1 MNIVCMFIQ
10 YGWVWQNS
18 HKHTLLLL
26 IPDHSVNSISKNE
39 ALYRER
45 TDSVWKV
52 AELKTRCINMIHKYN
67 LIKFNDCHQNRSC
80 LKKKSS
86 FLNYLPMG
94 LCFLLCMMWLCF
106 RLHSQQYLKK
116 VMIFLFKL
124 GWVNSRKELVLSKS
138 LEQNF
143 TCYLYKL
150 CQSRLGFHHCVS
162 VLLKWHT
169 TKVMVVFQCNVFHPS
184 LHSESSESNIS
195 ETILDDPSLWST
207 QYSLGTIKI
216 CIHFI
221 KCRHFGIL
229 ITECVYFTRD

>member
-1 MNIVCMFIQ
+1 MTVIKID
-10 YGWVWQNS
+10 
-18 HKHTLLLL
+18 L
-26 IPDHSVNSISKNE
+26 
-39 ALYRER
+39 
-45 TDSVWKV
+45 VWK
-52 AELKTRCINMIHKYN
+52 KYLHFWIIYQWVYAFFFAWCDFVSGYILN
-67 LIKFNDCHQNRSC
+67 NTW
-80 LKKKSS
+80 KKSW
-86 FLNYLPMG
+86 Y
-94 LCFLLCMMWLCF
+94 
-106 RLHSQQYLKK
+106 
-116 VMIFLFKL
+116 FLFRP
-124 GWVNSRKELVLSKS
+124 GWVNSQKELVLSKS

-207 QYSLGTIKI
+207 QYSLGAIKI

-229 ITECVYFTRD
+229 ITECVYFARD